1 MSFRKYLVLA
11 GVSLFSAVGDSLL
24 ARGMKETGSISLQHL
39 GSFVLVVLHPG
50 IALGICFLFA
60 FFACYLTALSWA
72 DLTYVLPATSL
83 SYVLLTLGARFWLHE
98 HVSLSRWLGVLLISL
113 GVGFVTQG
121 PALTHRPRTAGSRPS
136 AEPVATEGQQ

>member
-1 MSFRKYLVLA
+1 VSFRKYLVLA
-11 GVSLFSAVGDSLL
+11 GVTLFSAVGDTLL
-24 ARGMKETGSISLQHL
+24 AHGMKETGSISLQNL
-39 GSFVLVVLHPG
+39 GSIILVVLHPG
-50 IALGICFLFA
+50 IALGIFFLFA

-83 SYVLLTLGARFWLHE
+83 SYVLVTLVARFWLHE

-121 PALTHRPRTAGSRPS
+121 PALTHNPRTAGSRSSP
-136 AEPVATEGQQ
+136 EPVATEAQQ

>member
-24 ARGMKETGSISLQHL
+24 ARGMKETGSISLHDL
-39 GSFVLVVLHPG
+39 SSIFLVVLHPG
-50 IALGICFLFA
+50 IALGIFFLFA

-83 SYVLLTLGARFWLHE
+83 SYVLLTLVARFWLHE

-121 PALTHRPRTAGSRPS
+121 PALTHKARTAESHSS
-136 AEPVATEGQQ
+136 AEQVATEARQ